1 MLGKASAAF
10 LADMCI
16 KCKTHPDKK
25 KQKAVFL

>member
-25 KQKAVFL
+25 QKAVFL